1 MPMPLRRALAVS
13 LLVGL
18 PLAVPAQQAV
28 PPAVSQAL
36 AKLIPDMAPTSV
48 KPAPAAGLY
57 EVVYGPEVVYITA
70 DGAYLLKGDVIE
82 LKTQNNLTEDV
93 RTTARLKALEDLGEA
108 NMIVF
113 GPKDAKHT
121 VTIFTD
127 VDCPYCVKV
136 HQEVPELNRQ
146 GVKVRYLAY
155 PRAGIGSP
163 GYRKTVSV
171 WCAPDRNQALSDAKA
186 GKAVPEKTCDN
197 PVDEHYLMGQMLG
210 ISGTPT
216 LVLDDGRMVPGYVP
230 AARLVQALNASKAAP
245 PAAKP
250 GG

>member
-1 MPMPLRRALAVS
+1 MHLRHALAVS
-13 LLVGL
+13 LLCCL
-18 PLAVPAQQAV
+18 STAVPAQEAV
-28 PPAVSQAL
+28 PAAVSQAL

-57 EVVYGPEVVYITA
+57 EVVYGPEVVYVTA
-70 DGAYLLKGDVIE
+70 DGAYLLKGDVID
-82 LKTQNNLTEDV
+82 LKTQDNLTEDR
-93 RTTARLKALEDLGEA
+93 RTAARLKALEDLGEA

-121 VTIFTD
+121 VTVFTD

-155 PRAGIGSP
+155 PRAGVGSP

-171 WCAPDRNQALSDAKA
+171 WCAPDRNQALSDAKS
-186 GKAVPEKTCDN
+186 GKAVPEKTCDS
-197 PVDEHYLMGQMLG
+197 PVDEHYMMGQMLG

-216 LVLDDGRMVPGYVP
+216 LVLDDGRMIPGYVP
-230 AARLVQALNASKAAP
+230 AARLVQALNASKAP
-245 PAAKP
+245 PSAAKP